1 MIIVDRQFR
10 NKSLDNNDI
19 LRPSCQICH
28 SITRPSSHRAW
39 PVKIS
44 NKQRLHGNN
53 CRSTISA
60 QVAHQVVVFE
70 DFSIIGRGAS

>member
-10 NKSLDNNDI
+10 NKSLNNNDI
-19 LRPSCQICH
+19 IRFSCQVRH
-28 SITRPSSHRAW
+28 SITRPSSHMAW

-60 QVAHQVVVFE
+60 QVAHQVMVFE
-70 DFSIIGRGAS
+70 VFSIIGRGAS